1 MLFTT
6 RIYFM
11 LLIVSTMRYNEEN
24 VSAKGKFDSGV
35 SSKVIVYTMRYNEEN
50 VTTIGKFDS
59 GVSSMVL

>member
-11 LLIVSTMRYNEEN
+11 LLIVSTMRYNEET

-35 SSKVIVYTMRYNEEN
+35 SSKVIAFTIRYNDEN
-50 VTTIGKFDS
+50 VTATGKLDS